1 VRRRERSLESQLAAT
16 LAQLHDVDVDRAGLG
31 DLARHDHYIERQLRS
46 AGAPST
52 SRCTSK
58 ASSTVVW
65 SRPSATNSRASIP
78 TQQRVS
84 VVHGDYRLD
93 NTVLDEHGA
102 VRAILDWEICT
113 WVIPWP
119 TSDCCS
125 STGPSRPTR
134 PRRYW
139 APPLRLRRGFASRA
153 RYSRRTPRTRLDVSD
168 VAYYQAF
175 GYWKLACILQ
185 GVFARYSAGAT
196 AGDQGSVAEFPKH
209 IAMLAETAKMN
220 AGEMMDDEIYDHIIF
235 LADPELSEP
244 VLVVSLEGWI
254 DAGLGASNA
263 IGPCSTRSAPRCSPP
278 LIPSTSSTNAPGV
291 RMARIVDGITTELT
305 WPEIQLRYGRDGDGA
320 DILFLV
326 GPEPDFHW
334 SDFVDVVTDAAGRFD
349 VRLVVGL
356 GAFPAPTP
364 HTRPVRVIATAPR
377 GECPP
382 VAHHRHRHGRARGSG
397 GHQFA
402 ALELGFAEVDM
413 EIVTLWARVPH
424 YVASMPYPQASA
436 ALIDGLARIAGLTLD
451 ASHLRASAD
460 EARQRVDDLVTNN
473 PEHSSMVEQ
482 LEEAADETEGTS
494 LSEELPSGD
503 ELAAE
508 LERFLRGESS

>member
-1 VRRRERSLESQLAAT
+1 
-16 LAQLHDVDVDRAGLG
+16 
-31 DLARHDHYIERQLRS
+31 
-46 AGAPST
+46 
-52 SRCTSK
+52 
-58 ASSTVVW
+58 
-65 SRPSATNSRASIP
+65 
-78 TQQRVS
+78 
-84 VVHGDYRLD
+84 
-93 NTVLDEHGA
+93 
-102 VRAILDWEICT
+102 
-113 WVIPWP
+113 
-119 TSDCCS
+119 
-125 STGPSRPTR
+125 
-134 PRRYW
+134 
-139 APPLRLRRGFASRA
+139 
-153 RYSRRTPRTRLDVSD
+153 
-168 VAYYQAF
+168 
-175 GYWKLACILQ
+175 
-185 GVFARYSAGAT
+185 
-196 AGDQGSVAEFPKH
+196 
-209 IAMLAETAKMN
+209 
-220 AGEMMDDEIYDHIIF
+220 MDDEIYDRIIF

-254 DAGLGASNA
+254 DAGLGASTA
-263 IGPCSTRSAPRCSPP
+263 ISTMLNTISTEVLATFDTEYFIDQRARRP
-278 LIPSTSSTNAPGV
+278 L
-291 RMARIVDGITTELT
+291 ARIVDGITTELT

-334 SDFVDVVTDAAGRFD
+334 SDFIDVVTDAAGRFD

-364 HTRPVRVIATAPR
+364 HTRPVRVIATAPEASAHLLPLIGTVT
-377 GECPP
+377 GELEVP
-382 VAHHRHRHGRARGSG
+382 AGIS
-397 GHQFA
+397 A

-413 EIVTLWARVPH
+413 DIVTLWARVPH
-424 YVASMPYPQASA
+424 YVAAMPYPQASA

-494 LSEELPSGD
+494 LGEELPSGD